1 MAVEVVSQLGAGVIN
16 RPVINAPK
24 AGLIYGPSD
33 TGKTSQIRYM
43 AKWVWNKY
51 HKKTRLVSA
60 DGGGW
65 SPLQSYIDLGIVVP
79 FSLLGRKNPGQDM
92 KFLLEGHWPLED
104 GTLGTAKTAPT
115 PATWEEFGAYGFEGL
130 YSISSLLMSHHSHE
144 GTLEGMSGGAMSR
157 GGGSQESSKI
167 KDGLDVWTQ
176 PGQGFY
182 SFILQKMHK
191 YVTQSSA
198 LPVEK
203 VLWTTLLSVFE
214 KKNKQQEVV
223 EHGPWGPAMVGQ
235 QGIKLIPQWFGDL
248 IHLDV
253 LHTAVEQE
261 MIPGADGKPQARTDT
276 QAPKS
281 KVGELKKLV
290 RAYLKTH
297 THPRDGELVPAKPR
311 VDPTQYSLV
320 PAYKD
325 FTAEEGFIDWLYD
338 LEDRLGALGTEVA
351 RKELGL

>member
-1 MAVEVVSQLGAGVIN
+1 
-16 RPVINAPK
+16 
-24 AGLIYGPSD
+24 
-33 TGKTSQIRYM
+33 M

-65 SPLQSYIDLGIVVP
+65 SPLQSYIDLGIVEP

-92 KFLLEGHWPLED
+92 KFLLEGYWMYKD
-104 GTLGTAKTAPT
+104 GPNGTRVPVELGTIESKPEKTGLDQI
-115 PATWEEFGAYGFEGL
+115 GAYGFEGL

-157 GGGSQESSKI
+157 GGGSPESSKI
-167 KDGLDVWTQ
+167 KDGTDIWTQ

-203 VLWTTLLSVFE
+203 VLWTSLINVFE
-214 KKNKQQEVV
+214 KKNKQQEVI

-235 QGIKLIPQWFGDL
+235 AGTKLIPQWFGDL

-253 LHTAVEQE
+253 IHTAVAQE
-261 MIPGADGKPQARTDT
+261 MVPGADGKDTVRTDT
-276 QAPKS
+276 AAPKS
-281 KVGELKKLV
+281 KVGELKKIV

-311 VDPTQYSLV
+311 VDPTQYSHV

-338 LEDRLGALGTEVA
+338 LEADLAVRGTEVA